1 LPRLSA
7 WRRAGRCPEHGH
19 VGEDGY
25 LLPVGRNQPPPDLK
39 YFDLP
44 QK

>member
-7 WRRAGRCPEHGH
+7 YRRLEPGH

-25 LLPVGRNQPPPDLK
+25 LPPVGKNQPPDLK